1 MDDNVKDLIPLLT
14 SARQAFSEA
23 AKEAASLQDTV
34 SKLDPSRMKTSEVRR
49 VFALIEYVLRLQE
62 VANRSVLESLD
73 SFLSSTSKEE
83 ETTDGH
89 P

>member
-1 MDDNVKDLIPLLT
+1 MSDLDQMIPLLT
-14 SARQAFSEA
+14 SARKAFSEA
-23 AKEAASLQDTV
+23 VKEAASLQDTV

-73 SFLSSTSKEE
+73 SFLGSTSSKEE
-83 ETTDGH
+83 TDSH